1 MCLDGA
7 VFSNS
12 NILGVGVVARN
23 SNGQLIASLPQL
35 FNQAYKAIEIEAME
49 ATWASEFAV
58 ELGLDIVVVK
68 GDSSIVMTTLKT
80 KKPSLVSYGFLISDV
95 YVFESFF
102 FFFSSELS
110 YSYTKREGNKV
121 AHHLAKLAINFPD
134 SVIWIEDVPPLVFS
148 FV

>member
-1 MCLDGA
+1 M
-7 VFSNS
+7 
-12 NILGVGVVARN
+12 
-23 SNGQLIASLPQL
+23 
-35 FNQAYKAIEIEAME
+35 
-49 ATWASEFAV
+49 
-58 ELGLDIVVVK
+58 GLDIVVVK

-95 YVFESFF
+95 YVFER
-102 FFFSSELS
+102 FFFSSKLS

-121 AHHLAKLAINFPD
+121 AHHLANLAINFLD

>member
-1 MCLDGA
+1 M
-7 VFSNS
+7 
-12 NILGVGVVARN
+12 
-23 SNGQLIASLPQL
+23 
-35 FNQAYKAIEIEAME
+35 
-49 ATWASEFAV
+49 
-58 ELGLDIVVVK
+58 DIVVVK

-95 YVFESFF
+95 YVFERFFF

-121 AHHLAKLAINFPD
+121 AHHLANLAINFLD

>member
-12 NILGVGVVARN
+12 NISSSGVVARN
-23 SNGQLIASLPQL
+23 SDGQLIASLAQQL
-35 FNQAYKAIEIEAME
+35 NQAYKAIEIEAME

-58 ELGLDIVVVK
+58 ELGLDRVVVK
-68 GDSSIVMTTLKT
+68 GDSSIVTTALKT

-95 YVFESFF
+95 YVFER

>member
-1 MCLDGA
+1 MC
-7 VFSNS
+7 
-12 NILGVGVVARN
+12 
-23 SNGQLIASLPQL
+23 
-35 FNQAYKAIEIEAME
+35 M
-49 ATWASEFAV
+49 
-58 ELGLDIVVVK
+58 
-68 GDSSIVMTTLKT
+68 
-80 KKPSLVSYGFLISDV
+80 FLRD
-95 YVFESFF
+95 